1 MRLVI
6 DTNIFFSALNPKSR
20 YYPISRNLLSERF
33 SMLVSTPILLEYE
46 EILQNVFAKE
56 LLEHFWLFLL
66 TSENVIF
73 ISPAFRFQL
82 LIADKDD
89 EKFVD
94 CAVCG
99 SADFPVTDD
108 RHFNMLKSIPFPR
121 VKVVKAKDFIRKYL

>member
-20 YYPISRNLLSERF
+20 YYPISRNLLSGRF
-33 SMLVSTPILLEYE
+33 SLPVSTPILPEYE
-46 EILQNVFAKE
+46 EILQNVFSKE
-56 LLEHFWLFLL
+56 LPEHFRLFLL

-82 LIADKDD
+82 PIADKDD

-94 CAVCG
+94 CAVC
-99 SADFPVTDD
+99 D
-108 RHFNMLKSIPFPR
+108 RQP
-121 VKVVKAKDFIRKYL
+121 